1 MAESLP
7 KEETVTI
14 EELVL
19 SHAYEMSALVGLL
32 EKKGIL
38 TRDELIESIMEL
50 RKSK

>member
-14 EELVL
+14 EELVV
-19 SHAYEMSALVGLL
+19 SHAFEMAALVSLL

-38 TRDELIESIMEL
+38 NQQEMLSEIKRMRGI
-50 RKSK
+50 